1 MIINIPNFFKSKTPE
16 SLREQMLEYI
26 SVSGLDVKF
35 FDIQYDGKNWVCWFY
50 QTLDTERLLSKRINE
65 E

>member
-16 SLREQMLEYI
+16 SLREKMLEYV

-50 QTLDTERLLSKRINE
+50 QSLDTERLLSKRINQE
-65 E
+65 